1 MPRQIGSLTG
11 IRGVAALWVAFFHS
25 KLAFHLPT
33 TWWTAPLE
41 HGWAGVDLFFVLSGF
56 ILMHAHGE
64 DFVRV
69 GSAAWKRFLRGRLVR
84 IYPLNFAV
92 LLGIVAITHGG
103 QGVALIP
110 DTQHFL
116 VALLA
121 TATLVTMWLPE
132 NWTLNPPVWSLSAE
146 LVGYI
151 AFPALAHGLMRLRLS
166 SALIAAISFGGMI
179 WLRASLHQ
187 AHIAQIETW
196 GALIRLAGCFVG
208 GAALWRLR
216 CVLPDGWARFAGPVA
231 TASLAG
237 IVICS
242 ASYTW
247 SEALPSLFGVL
258 IISLSYQRGWIAR
271 ALAHRGLY
279 GLGVV
284 SFPFYMTHLWALD
297 WFRATY
303 PTDDLWLKIGLIAA
317 SLFTTLGLAVLLHRW
332 VEVPCQRFGHR
343 RRSGIEDQSSGGV

>member
-1 MPRQIGSLTG
+1 MSREIGSLTG
-11 IRGVAALWVAFFHS
+11 IRGVAALWVAFFHA
-25 KLAFHLPT
+25 KLAFRLST
-33 TWWTAPLE
+33 TWWTAPIE

-69 GSAAWKRFLRGRLVR
+69 DSAGWKRFLRGRLIRV
-84 IYPLNFAV
+84 YPLNFAV

-103 QGVALIP
+103 QGVELIP

-116 VALLA
+116 AALLA

-146 LVGYI
+146 LVGYV

-166 SALIAAISFGGMI
+166 SAVVAVVSFGIMV

-187 AHIAQIETW
+187 AHVAQIETW

-216 CVLPDGWARFAGPVA
+216 CVLPESWARFAGPVV
-231 TASLAG
+231 TLSLAG
-237 IVICS
+237 IVVCS

-284 SFPFYMTHLWALD
+284 SFPFYMTHVWVLD
-297 WFRATY
+297 CFRVTN
-303 PTDDLWLKIGLIAA
+303 PTDDLSFKIGLVAV
-317 SLFTTLGLAVLLHRW
+317 SLLTTLGIAVLLHRCI
-332 VEVPCQRFGHR
+332 EVPCQRFGRVR
-343 RRSGIEDQSSGGV
+343 RLAIEDRSGSGV